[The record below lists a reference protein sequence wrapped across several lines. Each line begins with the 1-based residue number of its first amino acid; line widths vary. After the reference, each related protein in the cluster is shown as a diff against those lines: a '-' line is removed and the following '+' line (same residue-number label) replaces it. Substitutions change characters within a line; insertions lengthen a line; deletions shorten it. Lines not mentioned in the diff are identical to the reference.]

1 MRRPYQVDIHAGYTL
16 RVLASTIVALVVMI
30 ALVRWWPAAA
40 PDDRPASL
48 FDTRGERVVMME
60 MIEPTR
66 QALRAPPPPRPLPP
80 IVVPD
85 DVELA
90 EEIIE
95 IDAEITLDTGTTTGG
110 GSSGL
115 ADAGAPSFVPRAQE
129 APKPIRFV
137 EPEYSREARKR
148 KIRAQIV
155 VEVRVDE
162 KGGVLESRIVDRFIY
177 EPGPR
182 WTPVNELGYGVEEA
196 VLAAAERWRFVP
208 ARHNGRVVES
218 LATLEF
224 TIGG

>member
-1 MRRPYQVDIHAGYTL
+1 MQRSSQVDIHAGYTL
-16 RVLASTIVALVVMI
+16 RVLASTVVALLVMI
-30 ALVRWWPAAA
+30 GLVRYWPAIVPNER
-40 PDDRPASL
+40 PDSL
-48 FDTRGERVVMME
+48 YDVRGERVVTME

-80 IVVPD
+80 IVVPN

-95 IDAEITLDTGTTTGG
+95 IDAEITLNTGAVGGG
-110 GSSGL
+110 GSEGV
-115 ADAGAPSFVPRAQE
+115 AEAGAPSFVPRAQE

-137 EPEYSREARKR
+137 EPEYSREARRR

-162 KGGVLESRIVDRFIY
+162 KGSVLESRIIDRFIY
-177 EPGPR
+177 ETGPR
-182 WTPVNELGYGVEEA
+182 WTPVRELGYGVEEA
-196 VLAAAERWRFVP
+196 VLAAADRWRFVP
-208 ARHNGRVVES
+208 ARHNGRVVQS